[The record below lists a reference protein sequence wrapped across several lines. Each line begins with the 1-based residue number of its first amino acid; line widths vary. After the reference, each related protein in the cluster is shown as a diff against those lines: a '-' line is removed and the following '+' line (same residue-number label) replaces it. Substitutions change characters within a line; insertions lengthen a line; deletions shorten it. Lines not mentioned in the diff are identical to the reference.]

1 MIKKI
6 LAFILVTSAIFTC
19 IPFIGASALE
29 DNIITLDPG
38 HGYNASEGCYTGAD
52 GAMQW
57 DGGLQEDFYNL
68 TISQQTEKTLTEIYG
83 VKVFMTRTTNSVNPS
98 YSDRVNKALNNN
110 SGTFVS
116 IHNNSYDDSSLRG
129 SCIFI
134 PNNNLNKEMYNRSYD
149 LGVKIQDRLRDDV
162 GVPIKDRPYA
172 ENKGTRPGTDLPRE
186 KYAIMWRAKEWGL
199 TRACI
204 VECCFQTNYEDV
216 HAFLLNPAKLVE
228 MGTAIADGIADH
240 LGLQADNGENINCIE
255 PGAAVTNGSAAVNGG
270 DVTRGETFS
279 FQGWSV
285 HEDGIANYEYSIN
298 GSSWKSVDSVYSRSD
313 VVANL
318 DTSIFGACTTKNSF
332 KHTLNTSALSVGSN
346 TISLRGVTASGKNY
360 NIGKISLFAMPAAGE
375 TFTTMEKHLFSVG
388 EAINVTAKGMLEGAW
403 VAVFKQGEVPGNGKS
418 FCYFEMHNSTATFD
432 LIADGVFNSS
442 RGGSP
447 LAEGTYVLYT
457 FVDESYKVNTSV
469 EPITFVINN
478 ALASENVITPKDANS
493 GITTGFDM
501 VFGVDDM
508 LSAEE
513 VAALFKGNCT
523 VTSPTG
529 GEAPKYIGSGCK
541 IYLTEGDK
549 IYDIATIIVNAD
561 LTGDGIANGKDLIRA
576 KRMMENTMIDGWLEA
591 GDFDGDCA
599 ISADDLSQIVDHISN
614 H

>member
-1 MIKKI
+1 MIKK
-6 LAFILVTSAIFTC
+6 LFAFLLVTVTIFTC
-19 IPFIGASALE
+19 IPFVAASALE

-38 HGYNASEGCYTGAD
+38 HGYDSSVGSYTGAD
-52 GAMQW
+52 GAMKW
-57 DGGLQEDFYNL
+57 GGLQEDFYNL
-68 TISQQTEKTLTEIYG
+68 TIAQQTEKTLKEVYG

-116 IHNNSYDDSSLRG
+116 IHNNSYDISSLRG

-134 PNNNLNKEMYNRSYD
+134 PNDNLNKAMYDRSYD
-149 LGVKIQDRLRDDV
+149 LGVKIQNRLRDDV
-162 GVPIKDRPYA
+162 GIPIKDRPYY
-172 ENKGTRPGTDLPRE
+172 ENSGTRPDGSPRE

-204 VECCFQTNYEDV
+204 VEGCFQTNYEDV
-216 HAFLLNPAKLVE
+216 HAFLLNPAKLIE

-240 LGLQADNGENINCIE
+240 LGLQADNGEKINCID
-255 PGAAVTNGSAAVNGG
+255 PGSAVTNGSAAVNGG
-270 DVTRGETFS
+270 DVTRGEAFS

-298 GSSWKSVDSVYSRSD
+298 GGSWKSVDSAYSRSD

-318 DTSIFGACTTKNSF
+318 DTSIFGACTDKNSF
-332 KHTLNTSALSVGSN
+332 KHTLDTSALSVGSN
-346 TISLRGVTASGKNY
+346 TISLRGVTKAGDTY
-360 NIGKISLFAMPAAGE
+360 DIGKISLFAMPAAGE
-375 TFTTMEKHLFSVG
+375 TFTTMEKNLFSVG
-388 EAINVTAKGMLEGAW
+388 EEIKVTAKGLLEGAW
-403 VAVFKQGEVPGNGKS
+403 VAVFMQGEVPGNVKS
-418 FCYFEMHNSTATFD
+418 ICYFEMHDSTKTFD

-447 LAEGTYVLYT
+447 LQEGTYVLYT

-469 EPITFVINN
+469 EPITFIVNN
-478 ALASENVITPKDANS
+478 AMAAEKSITPKDGTN
-493 GITTGFDM
+493 ITTGFDM
-501 VFGVDDM
+501 VFGVKDM

-513 VAALFKGNCT
+513 VANLFEGNC
-523 VTSPTG
+523 VVKSPQGTD
-529 GEAPKYIGSGCK
+529 APAMIGSGCK
-541 IYLTEGDK
+541 IYLCEGDI
-549 IYDIATIIVNAD
+549 IYDIATIIVEGD
-561 LTGDGIANGKDLIRA
+561 LDGNGISNGKDLIRA
-576 KRMMENTMIDGWLEA
+576 KKMMLGTMDYGWIEA

-599 ISADDLSQIVDHISN
+599 ISDSDLSILTDVIAN

>member
-6 LAFILVTSAIFTC
+6 FAFLLVTVTIFTC

-38 HGYNASEGCYTGAD
+38 HGYDSSVGSYTGAD
-52 GAMQW
+52 GATQW
-57 DGGLQEDFYNL
+57 EGGLQEDFYNL
-68 TISQQTEKTLTEIYG
+68 TIAQQTEKTLTEIYG

-134 PNNNLNKEMYNRSYD
+134 PNDNLNVAMYNRSYD

-162 GVPIKDRPYA
+162 GVPIKDRPYY
-172 ENKGTRPGTDLPRE
+172 ENYGTRPDGSPRE

-216 HAFLLNPAKLVE
+216 HAFLLNPAKLIE

-240 LGLQADNGENINCIE
+240 LGLQADTGEKINCIE

-285 HEDGIANYEYSIN
+285 HEDGISNYEYSIN
-298 GSSWKSVDSVYSRSD
+298 GGSWKSVDTVYSRDD

-360 NIGKISLFAMPAAGE
+360 DIGKISVFAMPAAGE

-403 VAVFKQGEVPGNGKS
+403 VAVFAQGEVPGNVKS
-418 FCYFEMHNSTATFD
+418 FCYFEMHNATETFD
-432 LIADGVFNSS
+432 LISEGVYNSS
-442 RGGSP
+442 RGASP
-447 LAEGTYVLYT
+447 LPEGTYVLYS
-457 FVDESYKVNTSV
+457 FVDETYKVNTSV

-478 ALASENVITPKDANS
+478 TKASSYAITPVEGN
-493 GITTGFDM
+493 GVTTGFDM
-501 VFGVDDM
+501 AFGIKDM
-508 LSAEE
+508 QNAEQVE
-513 VAALFKGNCT
+513 ALFVGDCV
-523 VTSPTG
+523 VTSPSG
-529 GEAPKYIGSGCK
+529 GKAPEKIGSGCK
-541 IYLTEGDK
+541 IYRYDGD
-549 IYDIATIIVNAD
+549 IICDIATIIVDGD
-561 LTGDGIANGKDLIRA
+561 LDGDGIANGKDLIRA
-576 KRMMENTMIDGWLEA
+576 KKMMQNSTTDGWKEA
-591 GDFDGDCA
+591 ADLDGDDA
-599 ISADDLSQIVDHISN
+599 ISDEDLSSLAQIIVN

>member
-1 MIKKI
+1 MIKK
-6 LAFILVTSAIFTC
+6 LFAFLLVTVTIFTC
-19 IPFIGASALE
+19 IPFVAASALE

-38 HGYNASEGCYTGAD
+38 HGRNSGATGAQD
-52 GAMQW
+52 W
-57 DGGLQEDFYNL
+57 GGLQEDHYNL
-68 TISQQTEKTLTEIYG
+68 TISLQTEKVLKETYG
-83 VKVFMTRTTNSVNPS
+83 VKVFMTRTTHEENPG

-116 IHNNSYDDSSLRG
+116 IHNNSYDISSLRG

-134 PNNNLNKEMYNRSYD
+134 PNDNLNKAMYDRSYD
-149 LGVKIQDRLRDDV
+149 LGVKIQNRLRDDV

-172 ENKGTRPGTDLPRE
+172 ENSGTRPGTDLPRE

-204 VECCFQTNYEDV
+204 VECCFQSNYEDV
-216 HAFLLNPAKLVE
+216 HAFLLNPAKLIE

-240 LGLQADNGENINCIE
+240 LGLQADNGEKINCIE
-255 PGAAVTNGSAAVNGG
+255 PGSAVTNGSAAVNGG

-298 GSSWKSVDSVYSRSD
+298 GGSWKSVDSAYSRSD

-318 DTSIFGACTTKNSF
+318 DTSIFGACTDKNSF
-332 KHTLNTSALSVGSN
+332 KHTLDTSALSVGSN
-346 TISLRGVTASGKNY
+346 TISLRGVTKAGDTY
-360 NIGKISLFAMPAAGE
+360 DIGKISLFAMPAAGE
-375 TFTTMEKHLFSVG
+375 TFTTMEKNLFSVG
-388 EAINVTAKGMLEGAW
+388 EEINVTAKGMLEGAW
-403 VAVFKQGEVPGNGKS
+403 VAVFMQGEVPGNVKS
-418 FCYFEMHNSTATFD
+418 ICYFEMHDSTQTFD
-432 LIADGVFNSS
+432 LIGDGVFNSS

-447 LAEGTYVLYT
+447 LQEGTYVLYT

-469 EPITFVINN
+469 EPITFIVNN
-478 ALASENVITPKDANS
+478 AMAAEKSITPKDGTN
-493 GITTGFDM
+493 ITTGFDM
-501 VFGVDDM
+501 VFGVKDM

-513 VAALFKGNCT
+513 VANLFEGNC
-523 VTSPTG
+523 VVKSPQGTD
-529 GEAPKYIGSGCK
+529 APAMIGSGCK
-541 IYLTEGDK
+541 IYLCEGDI
-549 IYDIATIIVNAD
+549 IYDIATIIVEGD
-561 LTGDGIANGKDLIRA
+561 LDGNGISNGKDLIRA
-576 KRMMENTMIDGWLEA
+576 KKMMLGTMDYGWIEA

-599 ISADDLSQIVDHISN
+599 ISDSDISILVDVIAN

>member
-6 LAFILVTSAIFTC
+6 LAFLLVTSAIFTC

-38 HGYNASEGCYTGAD
+38 HGNYSGAD
-52 GAMQW
+52 GATDW
-57 DGGLQEDFYNL
+57 GGLQEDFYNL
-68 TISQQTEKTLTEIYG
+68 TISQQTEKTLKEVYG
-83 VKVFMTRTTNSVNPS
+83 VKVIMTRTSNYVCPS
-98 YSDRVNKALNNN
+98 YDARVNTALNNN

-116 IHNNSYDDSSLRG
+116 IHNNSYDNPSAHGCLA
-129 SCIFI
+129 FI
-134 PNNNLNKEMYNRSYD
+134 PSPNYRYDHYLQSKD
-149 LGVKIQDRLRDDV
+149 LGNKIVERLENDV
-162 GVPIKDRPYA
+162 GIPRNTDPYYVSGSGSYPDGSAKDYYA
-172 ENKGTRPGTDLPRE
+172 LL
-186 KYAIMWRAKEWGL
+186 WRAKEWGL

-204 VECCFQTNYEDV
+204 VECCFQSNYDDV
-216 HAFLLNPAKLVE
+216 HNYLLNPAKLVE
-228 MGTAIADGIADH
+228 MGTAIANGIADH
-240 LGLQADNGENINCIE
+240 LGLQSDNGEKINCIE

-298 GSSWKSVDSVYSRSD
+298 GSSWKSVDTVYSRSD

-360 NIGKISLFAMPAAGE
+360 DIGKISLFAMPAAGE

-403 VAVFKQGEVPGNGKS
+403 VAVFKQGEVPGNVKS
-418 FCYFEMHNSTATFD
+418 FCYFEMHDSTATFD

-549 IYDIATIIVNAD
+549 IYDIATIIVSAD

-576 KRMMENTMIDGWLEA
+576 KKMMENTMSDGWLEA